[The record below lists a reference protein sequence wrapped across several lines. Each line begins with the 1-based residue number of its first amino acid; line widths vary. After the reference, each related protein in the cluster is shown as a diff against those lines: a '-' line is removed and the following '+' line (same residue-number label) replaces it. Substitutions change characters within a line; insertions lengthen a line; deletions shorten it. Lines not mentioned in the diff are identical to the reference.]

1 MFPRMFKPYLVL
13 LPVLAGLVFFSIDRI
28 SALYPIP
35 YPHFDRLVMQEDEG
49 FQDIAGLVMG
59 FRKASADIAW
69 VQLIQYCGGE
79 QVQESAPGGEK
90 KLGKLKTMTE
100 RVVRIDPYFHEAYL
114 FSAGILA
121 WFKSVDRPE
130 EAVELLEEGISNNP
144 RYWQFRIYLAAIMYK
159 NKGDYG
165 RMLSKLEEAVS
176 YPDCPNIIK
185 TILANYYKMQ
195 EEYGKALAVW
205 KSVLDSGDTSYLFR
219 AEEQVF
225 ELERLITG
233 NEMFREIK

>member
-1 MFPRMFKPYLVL
+1 
-13 LPVLAGLVFFSIDRI
+13 
-28 SALYPIP
+28 
-35 YPHFDRLVMQEDEG
+35 
-49 FQDIAGLVMG
+49 
-59 FRKASADIAW
+59 
-69 VQLIQYCGGE
+69 
-79 QVQESAPGGEK
+79 
-90 KLGKLKTMTE
+90 
-100 RVVRIDPYFHEAYL
+100 
-114 FSAGILA
+114 
-121 WFKSVDRPE
+121 
-130 EAVELLEEGISNNP
+130 
-144 RYWQFRIYLAAIMYK
+144 MYK